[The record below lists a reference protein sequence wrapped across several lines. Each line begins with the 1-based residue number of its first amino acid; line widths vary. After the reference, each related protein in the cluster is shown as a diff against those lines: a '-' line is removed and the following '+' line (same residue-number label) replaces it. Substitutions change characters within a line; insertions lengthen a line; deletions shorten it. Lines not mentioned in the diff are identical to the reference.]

1 MPVGSIVTLI
11 IKTICGP
18 RPDTM
23 TRKPSVTHS
32 RTLAQTRLFHIEQV
46 DVHFPNGGN
55 VQWERLRS
63 TSPGAV
69 LVVPMLDARTVLLI
83 REYAVAVERYELAL
97 PKGRMQVGE
106 LSEAAANRE
115 IMEEIGY
122 GARRMRLIKSMTLA
136 PGYFSHIT
144 HVLLAQDLYAEKRD
158 GDEPEPI
165 EVVPWP
171 LDRLDELCVHPDC
184 TEARSIAALFMVREL
199 LRSEGR

>member
-1 MPVGSIVTLI
+1 MPVGSIVKPTIKLI
-11 IKTICGP
+11 RRA

-23 TRKPSVTHS
+23 TRKPNVTHS
-32 RTLAQTRLFHIEQV
+32 TTLAHTRLFRIEQV
-46 DVHFPNGGN
+46 DLHFPNGTK

-69 LVVPMLDARTVLLI
+69 LVVPMLDAHTVLMI
-83 REYAVAVERYELAL
+83 REYAAGVERYELAL
-97 PKGRMQVGE
+97 PKGRMEAGE
-106 LSEAAANRE
+106 LPEEAANRE

-122 GARRMRLIKSMTLA
+122 GARRIRLIKSMTLA
-136 PGYFSHIT
+136 PGYFSHVT
-144 HVLLAQDLYAEKRD
+144 HVLLAEDLYAEKRD

-165 EVVPWP
+165 EVVPWS
-171 LDRLDELCVHPDC
+171 LERLNELCAHADC

>member
-1 MPVGSIVTLI
+1 MPARSIVKPTKKLI
-11 IKTICGP
+11 RRA

-23 TRKPSVTHS
+23 TRKPNVTHS
-32 RTLAQTRLFHIEQV
+32 TTLAHTRLFRIEQV
-46 DVHFPNGGN
+46 DVHFPNGTN

-69 LVVPMLDARTVLLI
+69 LVVPMLDANTVLMI
-83 REYAVAVERYELAL
+83 REYAAGVERYELAL
-97 PKGRMQVGE
+97 PKGRMEAGE
-106 LSEAAANRE
+106 LPEAAANRE

-122 GARRMRLIKSMTLA
+122 AARRIRLVKSMTLA

-144 HVLLAQDLYAEKRD
+144 HVLLAEDLYAEKRD

-165 EVVPWP
+165 EVVPWS
-171 LDRLDELCVHPDC
+171 LDRLNELCALPDC

-199 LRSEGR
+199 LQSEGR